1 MPFAVILFLNPSFLF
16 MGTNILNIIE
26 NAYCIICK
34 ASWTFPLLSLG
45 NEGSDWF
52 PSLVSWISS
61 MQICPIFFSI
71 IIYVYV
77 SSIRSWAKFLP
88 VKVLVPVQI
97 IQAETKG
104 ARKSWYFPYFFFAL
118 LAEGAVAEV
127 LIWPEAF
134 SPHWRIPSY
143 VLQPTWLF
151 IGCPF
156 FYSACQDK
164 GIMKRTFYSMK
175 ISWEAMLV
183 KL

>member
-1 MPFAVILFLNPSFLF
+1 MNCFL
-16 MGTNILNIIE
+16 
-26 NAYCIICK
+26 
-34 ASWTFPLLSLG
+34 TFPGKWGIWLIPQFSLLNFVYADMS
-45 NEGSDWF
+45 NF
-52 PSLVSWISS
+52 
-61 MQICPIFFSI
+61 FFSI

-156 FYSACQDK
+156 FYSACQDE
-164 GIMKRTFYSMK
+164 GIMKCTFYSMK